1 MTALL
6 LPVELIEQNV
16 GHLECENDINALART
31 HGTFYRAVTPML
43 YRHNLH
49 HNNSSALSWGI
60 EHRCL
65 ATVQKSLSAGASA
78 NECDPDTL
86 WRPMPLA
93 VIEGDEAI
101 VQYLYEQGGVDIR
114 HTRRWLNPRHKA
126 YDRGPGSLLLLAAVH
141 GHEALVRFFMDHLPR
156 PYNVD
161 YPADSG
167 GRTPLMEA
175 AAEGHLAIVRW
186 LVDAGADI
194 HARDHDS
201 WTPLVLS
208 ARGGH
213 LELMRFLLQRGADP
227 TIPTVPDGCS
237 ALCWAARLGHFE
249 CVHCLLDAGV
259 MDQLTRCQGSE
270 LPSSHNATMCPLT
283 SNALLKCDNIVDLLF
298 ERWDYL
304 ASTVEPANKA
314 VLLCVAAARG
324 ITALV
329 LLAHGA
335 ETSPSPG
342 VMPMRKPLIEAIKQ
356 GSEAMV
362 SMLLSAGADPNDQD
376 AQAGFAAL
384 KHAIPFEGIFRH
396 LLTAGADPTA
406 VDCQGDTIP
415 ATVLASGRTTLVQAL
430 IDQGLDLSHHMRRAN
445 FLHQAIRGGPAVLDL
460 LVRTGGWNSYIFPE
474 HLDKTTCEQALV
486 IAVSTGKIETLRWLL
501 DRGFSVAQ
509 LSPTVNLIAEA
520 ACTATT
526 DADAAETIDLLLQH
540 GLDINKRIHERI
552 GRKTALA
559 HVAYHYNLHT
569 DSDTGR
575 VRLRM
580 LVDRGAHLL
589 SPRSPS
595 ERYNPYTSTIAVCV
609 GVSSVLDEMI
619 FQEMEARR
627 EPWIA
632 VEWLFKYAELDA
644 RDRWDWEGVKMI
656 KRYSWRVRY
665 PVPK

>member
-1 MTALL
+1 MTALR
-6 LPVELIEQNV
+6 LPVELIEQIV
-16 GHLECENDINALART
+16 GYLECANDINALART
-31 HGTFYRAVTPML
+31 HGNFYRAVNPML
-43 YRHNLH
+43 YRHNVH

-60 EHRCL
+60 EHKCL
-65 ATVQKSLSAGASA
+65 ATVQKSLEAGASA
-78 NECDPDTL
+78 DKCDPDTL
-86 WRPMPLA
+86 WRPMALA

-101 VQYLYEQGGVDIR
+101 VRYLYEQGGVDIR
-114 HTRRWLNPRHKA
+114 HKRRWLNPRHEA
-126 YDRGPGSLLLLAAVH
+126 YDKSPGTAA
-141 GHEALVRFFMDHLPR
+141 G
-156 PYNVD
+156 
-161 YPADSG
+161 
-167 GRTPLMEA
+167 
-175 AAEGHLAIVRW
+175 GHLAIVRW

-194 HARDHDS
+194 HARDHGY

-213 LELMRFLLQRGADP
+213 LEVMRFLLQRGADS
-227 TIPTVPDGCS
+227 TIPTAPDGCS
-237 ALCWAARLGHFE
+237 ALCWAARLSRFE
-249 CVHCLLDAGV
+249 YVRYLLDAGV
-259 MDQLTRCQGSE
+259 MDQLTRCHGSE
-270 LPSSHNATMCPLT
+270 SPSSHNVTLCPLT

-298 ERWDYL
+298 ERWGYL

-314 VLLCVAAARG
+314 ALLCVAAARG
-324 ITALV
+324 NTALV
-329 LLAHGA
+329 RQLLECHGYDPNSRCGQMFILDDLPTALCWAVVRGHAEVVQVFLDHGA
-335 ETSPSPG
+335 EVSPSPG
-342 VMPMRKPLIEAIKQ
+342 LMHMRKPFIEAIKQ

-376 AQAGFAAL
+376 AQDRYPAL
-384 KHAIPFEGIFRH
+384 RHAIPFEGIFSH
-396 LLTAGADPTA
+396 LLAAGADPTA
-406 VDCQGDTIP
+406 VDRPGDTLP
-415 ATVLASGRTTLVQAL
+415 AIVLASGRTALVQML
-430 IDQGLDLSHHMRRAN
+430 IDKGIDLPCHMDLAK
-445 FLHQAIRGGPAVLDL
+445 FLHQAIRGGAAVLDL
-460 LVRTGGWNSYIFPE
+460 LVRTGKWNSYLFPE
-474 HLDKTTCEQALV
+474 HLDKTACEQALA
-486 IAVSTGKIETLRWLL
+486 IAASTGKIETLQWLL

-509 LSPTVNLIAEA
+509 SSPTVNLIAEA
-520 ACTATT
+520 ACTAAT

-559 HVAYHYNLHT
+559 HVAYHYNMHT

-589 SPRSPS
+589 PPRSPC
-595 ERYNPYTSTIAVCV
+595 ERYNPYISTTAVSV

-665 PVPK
+665 PVPR